1 MAALFGRLAIGATWI
16 LATLLSHAVA
26 RDPFTNFT
34 VHPDAADATTVPKY
48 SPLRPPAI
56 PLAVRTPYTSA
67 WSTTSQD
74 GTLSNQNP
82 IFWFGQGLGWQGI
95 VVVDGNSFEYMGRSI
110 NDFPELSYFNTTVP
124 LEVKFDSQFSNF
136 TFLAGPVIITASF
149 FSPVTP
155 KDICRSSIP
164 LSYLTTTVQSSDGKP
179 HHVQFYS
186 DVNAQWIGFGSEYD
200 VIKELHTGPSS
211 NGTGPGNLTDSPM
224 SWILRPRYPVPF
236 AENTQIPRWGNF
248 SYTTSPKGAEGFSF
262 QSGSATSVR
271 FGFINNR
278 VLNNDA
284 GSVIRGFGNQEPVY
298 AFAHDMGTVLETSVR
313 YTIGS
318 IQSPNVRYLH
328 KGGLS
333 DLAPWW
339 EKCYGGMHDMISF
352 HYYDFDTVAQ
362 LGNEFESQLRADVN
376 TFFQGGEPPVYGNRT
391 PVAFNNNSTYSTLDI
406 LNGTDQYGQQYEF
419 DPDSGYGYLGPGNA
433 TGIAVPF
440 VSEADSYYAIVA
452 LSARQVMGAYVFA
465 VPPGATGDAVEPLMF
480 QKEISSNGNMNT
492 VDVLYPASPFFLYA
506 NPALLKYI
514 FQPLYELQEGGFYPN
529 SYSTHD
535 IGAHFPL
542 ATGHV
547 EGTDEYMPVEN
558 SGNSILMSYAYYKFT
573 GDTAWLT
580 SHYAILK
587 QFAQYLIDYSLVPE
601 AQLSTD
607 DFAGELANQTNLAIK
622 GIVGLQAMSAVARV
636 VGNAEDA
643 AAFATKATDYYEQ
656 WEGFAIDPSGRHTL
670 LAYQWRSSWGLL
682 YNVYFDKLL
691 NMGLVR
697 PELYDMQSA
706 WYAGVS
712 QTFGVPLDNRHHY
725 TKSDWEIWTAATC
738 SRATRRL
745 FVNAVAYWLNE
756 TVTNLP
762 FADLHEVV
770 GAGDYPLAIDHFSAR
785 PVVGGHFALLAL
797 GKTGQL
803 AGATGGDTTGSLF
816 PKNGTEHLPVP
827 ERPYTDPSYAGPSF
841 RQRAVRKQQQQQQMP
856 AWQKKKKGSGSTSTG
871 A

>member
-1 MAALFGRLAIGATWI
+1 MAIFGRLAVGATWT
-16 LATLLSHAVA
+16 LATILSNTEA
-26 RDPFTNFT
+26 RNYSFTNST
-34 VHPDAADATTVPKY
+34 VHPEAANARATPKY
-48 SPLRPPAI
+48 FPLRPPAI

-67 WSTTSQD
+67 WSSTAGD
-74 GTLSNQNP
+74 GTLNSQNP
-82 IFWFGQGLGWQGI
+82 IFWFGQGLGWEGI
-95 VVVDGNSFEYMGRSI
+95 VVVDGNSFEYMGASI
-110 NDFPELSYFNTTVP
+110 NDFPELPFFNSTVP

-164 LSYLTTTVQSSDGKP
+164 LSYLTTTVQSSDGQP

-186 DVNAQWIGFGSEYD
+186 DVNAQWIGLGSEYD
-200 VIKELHTGPSS
+200 VIKEFTGPLS
-211 NGTGPGNLTDSPM
+211 NGTGNVTDSPR
-224 SWILRPRYPVPF
+224 SWILRPRYPSLY
-236 AENTQIPRWGNF
+236 AEAAQIPRWGNF
-248 SYTTSPKGAEGFSF
+248 SYTTSPWGAEGFTF

-271 FGFINNR
+271 FGFVNNR
-278 VLNNDA
+278 ILNNDA
-284 GSVIRGFGNQEPVY
+284 GSAFRGFGNQEPVY
-298 AFAHDMGTVLETSVR
+298 AFAHDMGTVLEASVR

-318 IQSPNVRYLH
+318 IQSPTIRYLH

-339 EKCYGGMHDMISF
+339 ERCYGGMHDMINF
-352 HYYDFDTVAQ
+352 HYYDFDTVAK
-362 LGNEFESQLRADVN
+362 LANEFETQLRTDIN
-376 TFFQGGEPPVYGNRT
+376 TFFQGGEPVVSRNST
-391 PVAFNNNSTYSTLDI
+391 PVAFDNSSTYSALDV

-419 DPDSGYGYLGPGNA
+419 DPGSAYGYLQPGNG

-440 VSEADSYYAIVA
+440 VSEAESYYAIVA

-465 VPPGATGDAVEPLMF
+465 VPPDAPNSSDPSVEPLMF

-514 FQPLYELQEGGFYPN
+514 LQPLYELQEGGFYPN
-529 SYSTHD
+529 AYSTHD

-573 GDTAWLT
+573 GDTAWLK
-580 SHYAILK
+580 SHYPILTR
-587 QFAQYLIDYSLVPE
+587 FAQYLVDFSLVPS

-636 VGNAEDA
+636 VGNAGDA
-643 AAFATKATDYYEQ
+643 ANFAAKAADFYDQ
-656 WEGFAIDPSGRHTL
+656 WEGYAIDPSGRHTL

-691 NMGLVR
+691 NMGLVK
-697 PELYDMQSA
+697 PALYDMQSA
-706 WYAGVS
+706 WYAQVS

-738 SRATRRL
+738 SRTTRRL
-745 FVNAVAYWLNE
+745 FINAVAYWLNE
-756 TVTNLP
+756 TSTNLP
-762 FADLHEVV
+762 FSDLYEVV
-770 GAGDYPLAIDHFSAR
+770 GQGEYPLAIDHFSAR

-803 AGATGGDTTGSLF
+803 AGAAGGDTTGSLF
-816 PKNGTEHLPVP
+816 PRNGTEPLPAP
-827 ERPYTDPSYAGPSF
+827 DTPAAPPSYAGPSF
-841 RQRAVRKQQQQQQMP
+841 RPRVVRKQPP
-856 AWQKKKKGSGSTSTG
+856 AWRRGPGSAGPG
-871 A
+871 Y

>member
-1 MAALFGRLAIGATWI
+1 MTVFGRLAVGATWT
-16 LATLLSHAVA
+16 LATVLSNAVA

-34 VHPDAADATTVPKY
+34 VPSDAATAADVPKY

-67 WSTTSQD
+67 WSSTGGKDKDS
-74 GTLSNQNP
+74 TLNNQNP
-82 IFWFGQGLGWQGI
+82 IFWFGQGLGWEGI
-95 VVVDGNSFEYMGRSI
+95 VVVDGNSFEYMGTSI
-110 NDFPELSYFNTTVP
+110 NDFPELSYYNTTVP

-179 HHVQFYS
+179 HHIQFYS
-186 DVNAQWIGFGSEYD
+186 DVNAQWIGLGSELD
-200 VIKELHTGPSS
+200 IIKELHTGPTSH
-211 NGTGPGNLTDSPM
+211 GTGSGNVPDSPR
-224 SWILRPRYPVPF
+224 SWILRPRDPKPF
-236 AENTQIPRWGNF
+236 QENSQMPAWGNF
-248 SYTTSPKGAEGFSF
+248 SYTTSPWGAEGFSF

-271 FGFINNR
+271 FGFVNNR
-278 VLNNDA
+278 ILNNDA
-284 GSVIRGFGNQEPVY
+284 GSVTRGFGNQEPVY

-318 IQSPNVRYLH
+318 IQTPNVRYLH

-339 EKCYGGMHDMISF
+339 ERCYGGMHDMINF
-352 HYYDFDTVAQ
+352 HYYDFDTVAKI
-362 LGNEFESQLRADVN
+362 GYEFETQLRADIN
-376 TFFQGGEPPVYGNRT
+376 TFFQG
-391 PVAFNNNSTYSTLDI
+391 
-406 LNGTDQYGQQYEF
+406 DQYGQQWEL
-419 DPDSGYGYLGPGNA
+419 DPGSAYGYLQPGNA

-440 VSEADSYYAIVA
+440 VSEAESYYAIVA
-452 LSARQVMGAYVFA
+452 LSARQALGAYVFA
-465 VPPGATGDAVEPLMF
+465 VPPDVPSSSDPSGDAVEPLMF

-492 VDVLYPASPFFLYA
+492 VDVLYPATPFFLYA

-514 FQPLYELQEGGFYPN
+514 LQPLYELQEGGFYPN
-529 SYSTHD
+529 EYSMHD

-542 ATGHV
+542 ALGHV
-547 EGTDEYMPVEN
+547 DGADEYMPVEN

-573 GDTAWLT
+573 GDAAWLS
-580 SHYAILK
+580 SHYELLK
-587 QFAQYLIDYSLVPE
+587 RFSQYLIDYSLVPD

-607 DFAGELANQTNLAIK
+607 DFAGELANQTNLAVK
-622 GIVGLQAMSAVARV
+622 GVVGLQAMSAIARV
-636 VGNAEDA
+636 VGEAEDA
-643 AAFATKATDYYEQ
+643 SVFATRATDFYEQ
-656 WEGFAIDPSGRHTL
+656 WEGYAIDPSGRHTL

-682 YNVYFDKLL
+682 YNVYLDKLL

-706 WYAGVS
+706 WYATVS
-712 QTFGVPLDNRHHY
+712 QAFGVPLDSRHHY
-725 TKSDWEIWTAATC
+725 TKSDWQIWTAATC

-745 FVNAVAYWLNE
+745 FVNAVAYWLNQTATTLPFGDLYE
-756 TVTNLP
+756 TV
-762 FADLHEVV
+762 AE
-770 GAGDYPLAIDHFSAR
+770 GDYPIGIDRFAAR

-816 PKNGTEHLPVP
+816 PKNGTEHLPIP
-827 ERPYTDPSYAGPSF
+827 DTPNTPPPSYAGPPL
-841 RQRAVRKQQQQQQMP
+841 KP
-856 AWQKKKKGSGSTSTG
+856 GTG
-871 A
+871 HHRSV